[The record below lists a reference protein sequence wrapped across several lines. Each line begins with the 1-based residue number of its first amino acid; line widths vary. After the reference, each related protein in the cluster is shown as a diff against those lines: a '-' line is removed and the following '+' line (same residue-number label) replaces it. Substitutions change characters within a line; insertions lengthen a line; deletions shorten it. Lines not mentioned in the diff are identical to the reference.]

1 MMHKPSK
8 IALGT
13 AQFGLSYGIANIHG
27 KPDPATVKSLL
38 RRGRAGGI
46 CSLDTAIAYGDSE
59 QVLGAAGVQEFGVIT
74 KLPEIPDRISQA
86 EVPEWVDAQVTGSL
100 RRMGIERLD
109 GLLLHRPGQL
119 LSSIGAPLY
128 GAMQRQVAEGRVRK
142 IGISI
147 YEPSELEQ
155 LMSRFSFDV
164 VQAPFNIL
172 DFRLAGSGWV
182 RRLQES
188 GVALHVRS
196 VFLQGLLL
204 MPSSTRPAYF
214 DRWQEL
220 WAAWDAWLHEH
231 RLTPLQACLRYA
243 LHAEGVQQVVL
254 GVESEAQLEEI
265 LSISNEGPL
274 PDGYQGLR
282 SQDADL
288 LNPSFW
294 NIK

>member
-1 MMHKPSK
+1 MTHKPSK

-27 KPDPATVKSLL
+27 KPDTATVTSLL
-38 RRGRAGGI
+38 RSAWAGGI
-46 CSLDTAIAYGDSE
+46 RSLDTAIAYGDSE
-59 QVLGAAGVQEFGVIT
+59 QVLGSAGVQEFGIIT
-74 KLPEIPDRISQA
+74 KLPEIPEGIGQA
-86 EVPEWVDAQVTGSL
+86 DVPEWVDSQVAGSL
-100 RRMGIERLD
+100 HRMGVKRLD
-109 GLLLHRPGQL
+109 GLLLHRPSQL

-128 GAMQRQVAEGRVRK
+128 SALQRQVAQGRVRK

-147 YEPSELEQ
+147 YEPSELDQ
-155 LMSRFSFDV
+155 LMPRFDFDV

-172 DFRLAGSGWV
+172 DFRLIGSGWA
-182 RRLQES
+182 RRLKES
-188 GVALHVRS
+188 GVELHVRS

-204 MPSSTRPAYF
+204 MPANRRPAYF
-214 DRWQEL
+214 DRWETL
-220 WAAWDAWLHEH
+220 WAAWDAWLYEH
-231 RLTPLQACLRYA
+231 QLTPLQACLRYA

-254 GVESEAQLEEI
+254 GVESESQLKEI
-265 LSISNEGPL
+265 LSVLDEGPL

-294 NIK
+294 KIK